1 MADEHR
7 MAFYNN
13 RPRRCDFGT
22 YGLRRDGPVPYQ
34 CFLPSFFDKPAPK
47 SNSPCLA
54 TFTRQRVARSLCGST
69 ILKNRS
75 DRACRV
81 VHSSP
86 CRMFHASLCTIQS
99 RNFCGDFNF
108 LVTGYLLCMEMTSS
122 CLKLSSFS
130 LRLDTNYYIIVTD
143 YSSWVQK

>member
-81 VHSSP
+81 VHWSP
-86 CRMFHASLCTIQS
+86 CRMFHASLRTIQS
-99 RNFCGDFNF
+99 KKFCGDFQF
-108 LVTGYLLCMEMTSS
+108 LVISYLHAVHGDDVIMPQAIVIFPQTRYQLLHNSD
-122 CLKLSSFS
+122 
-130 LRLDTNYYIIVTD
+130 RL
-143 YSSWVQK
+143 